1 MNKLYFLYR
10 EGDFTMK
17 KMMKLAILGMAAA
30 SVFALAGCGDD
41 KKADTAASSAQAGQS
56 ALMQKIKK
64 DGKLV
69 IGTAPGFPPYE
80 FLDTS
85 VKDKK
90 VVTGIDVK
98 IAEAIAKK
106 LGVKLEVQDMTFQ
119 SLLSSIT
126 TGKVDIA
133 ISAITP
139 TDERKKTVDFSDSY
153 LVGKQTLLVRK
164 DDAGKY
170 KTLADFNGKKI
181 AVQKSTLQEKLTTEQ
196 IKDAQIVALAKVP
209 DALMELK
216 QGKVDAVPVQS
227 IVGGQYLVTNPDLAP
242 TEVYFD
248 INSQG
253 SAVAVPKGSDDMIQ
267 LINEVIKENQENG
280 NIDKWVDEMTKKAV
294 ENATK

>member
-1 MNKLYFLYR
+1 
-10 EGDFTMK
+10 MK

-41 KKADTAASSAQAGQS
+41 KKADSAASSAQAGQS

-69 IGTAPGFPPYE
+69 VGTAPGFPPYE

-90 VVTGIDVK
+90 VINGIDVK
-98 IAEAIAKK
+98 IAEAVAKK

-139 TDERKKTVDFSDSY
+139 TDERKPLIS
-153 LVGKQTLLVRK
+153 
-164 DDAGKY
+164 
-170 KTLADFNGKKI
+170 
-181 AVQKSTLQEKLTTEQ
+181 LT
-196 IKDAQIVALAKVP
+196 
-209 DALMELK
+209 
-216 QGKVDAVPVQS
+216 
-227 IVGGQYLVTNPDLAP
+227 
-242 TEVYFD
+242 
-248 INSQG
+248 
-253 SAVAVPKGSDDMIQ
+253 
-267 LINEVIKENQENG
+267 
-280 NIDKWVDEMTKKAV
+280 
-294 ENATK
+294 ATW